1 MGITDGTRKAYEI
14 QTISTWSALVT
25 DEWYV
30 FIQHFPMTLKTI
42 TQTLSTAQSI
52 HGFSCFH
59 LIARWG
65 KNALHFHIVELLM
78 TIISDTNEKR
88 TDAYTNSLLCKR
100 II

>member
-1 MGITDGTRKAYEI
+1 MVRIHSAFPDDIEDYHPDSFN
-14 QTISTWSALVT
+14 STV
-25 DEWYV
+25 DPRV
-30 FIQHFPMTLKTI
+30 FVL
-42 TQTLSTAQSI
+42 
-52 HGFSCFH
+52 FH